1 MKHVK
6 LYEDFE
12 NVLPESYTFLD
23 AAGNNLI
30 KGQEYIYTGR
40 VAKDKG
46 MVVSDDDDTEN
57 VRVIL
62 TRCSDDTCYFDV
74 QDEKIKGR
82 RISQFALNLLDQY
95 PEKTQ
100 EFISPV

>member
-1 MKHVK
+1 MKYIK
-6 LYEDFE
+6 IYEDFE
-12 NVLPESYTFLD
+12 NVMPETYTFLD
-23 AAGNNLI
+23 ALGNNLI

-40 VAKDKG
+40 IAQNKG
-46 MVVSDDDDTEN
+46 MVVTDADDMEN

-82 RISQFALNLLDQY
+82 RISQVVLNLLDQE